1 MPASLAIVAPL
12 ARPPSSIDGQRW
24 RCFSSAPPAG
34 RAVYSACPL
43 LSYNGATVIRKR
55 PAPSSKARCRPP
67 AARAERRCA
76 LVSLLI
82 RFVVTAIAV
91 AAAVYL
97 VPGIDVGDD
106 AAKAVILTAVIL
118 GVINAIIRPVLKLLS
133 LPLILLTLGLFILV
147 VNAVCFYLAAWISRT
162 IFDVRFS
169 FDSIWAILFGA
180 IIISIVSTVLNWVIP
195 DDR

>member
-1 MPASLAIVAPL
+1 M
-12 ARPPSSIDGQRW
+12 
-24 RCFSSAPPAG
+24 
-34 RAVYSACPL
+34 
-43 LSYNGATVIRKR
+43 LSYNAATVAGNGLALSSNARFR
-55 PAPSSKARCRPP
+55 PR
-67 AARAERRCA
+67 AAWTERRCT

-91 AAAVYL
+91 AAAAYV
-97 VPGIDVGDD
+97 VPGIDVGDN

-147 VNAVCFYLAAWISRT
+147 VNAVCFYLAAWISRS

-180 IIISIVSTVLNWVIP
+180 IIISIVSTVLNSVIP